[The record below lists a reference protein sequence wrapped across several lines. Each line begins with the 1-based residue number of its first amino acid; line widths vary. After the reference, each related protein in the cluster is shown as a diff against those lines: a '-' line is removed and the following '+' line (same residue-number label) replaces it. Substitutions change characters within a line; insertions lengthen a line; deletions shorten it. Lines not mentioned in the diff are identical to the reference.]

1 MGLCVCV
8 SEVRLRVSVC
18 VVVEWPRA
26 AIVCPGILE
35 TQQEIRN
42 LKGYAVCLANEHAL
56 QIDMELPT

>member
-1 MGLCVCV
+1 MCV
-8 SEVRLRVSVC
+8 SEVRLRVSVCVC